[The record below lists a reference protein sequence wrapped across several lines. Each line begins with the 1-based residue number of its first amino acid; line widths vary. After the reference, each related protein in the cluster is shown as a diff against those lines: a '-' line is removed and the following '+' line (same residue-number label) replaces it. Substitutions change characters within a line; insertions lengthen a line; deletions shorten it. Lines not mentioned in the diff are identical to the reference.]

1 MRVAAGE
8 TAAEREAHTETRHG
22 WLRQRRWE
30 VETFGHEDK
39 CRKNLGMRRWV
50 ARPELKVPKYPRK
63 ICSQK
68 GICGLAV
75 LKY

>member
-1 MRVAAGE
+1 MRVSAGK
-8 TAAEREAHTETRHG
+8 TAAEREAHTQARHG

-39 CRKNLGMRRWV
+39 GLKKGRLRRWV

-63 ICSQK
+63 ICLQK
-68 GICGLAV
+68 GIWGLAV